1 MSIAIDRAL
10 CDPQLLGAALGDV
23 STWRTWPAILRAAF
37 ALPMDDEDRAL
48 FAAVSGGRADP
59 VARVSEL
66 WCIAGRR
73 SGKSRMAAA
82 VAAFVGT
89 CIDHRPRLAPRSP

>member
-37 ALPMDDEDRAL
+37 ALTMDDEDRAL

-59 VARVSEL
+59 GHQTRRAPGAR
-66 WCIAGRR
+66 W
-73 SGKSRMAAA
+73 SGYARGIPDS
-82 VAAFVGT
+82 
-89 CIDHRPRLAPRSP
+89 